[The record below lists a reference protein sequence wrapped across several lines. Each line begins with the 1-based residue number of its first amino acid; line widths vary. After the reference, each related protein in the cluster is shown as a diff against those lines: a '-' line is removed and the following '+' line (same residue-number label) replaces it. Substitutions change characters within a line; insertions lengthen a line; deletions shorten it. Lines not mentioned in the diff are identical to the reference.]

1 MWTIRIL
8 LTPDGANLRSEI
20 ALPDFALQSFG
31 ILSEAPVLLGRSKWI
46 CTWLSEKR
54 NCKFSSTGDQDRKRS
69 IYRVVHP
76 RSHNEGKVENHAVSL
91 P

>member
-1 MWTIRIL
+1 MWTFRIL

-31 ILSEAPVLLGRSKWI
+31 ILSKAPVLLGLSKWI

-54 NCKFSSTGDQDRKRS
+54 NCKCSLKISLLIEKQFKRERKDMT
-69 IYRVVHP
+69 
-76 RSHNEGKVENHAVSL
+76 AL
-91 P
+91 